1 MKHSLLQRLVAVAS
15 QCPAIHYTDGEHWVQ
30 KASAHDCEMIRR
42 PDPYRSR
49 AFPEPDLIGV
59 KLSISHQ
66 FEYMYITLA

>member
-1 MKHSLLQRLVAVAS
+1 M
-15 QCPAIHYTDGEHWVQ
+15 Q